1 MLLSLLNPRLQM
13 SHLKG
18 QVPVWT
24 YLFGWIRLGR
34 VNEYNIKQESYMWLF
49 KSPGVGKVFVHSE
62 HLWGFV
68 WWNFNIQRFHYL

>member
-1 MLLSLLNPRLQM
+1 M

-68 WWNFNIQRFHYL
+68 